1 MTIYLISDIKAHA
14 EAAARLDSAAFNPYP
29 YHSEAYALF
38 SKYFQIERAQLA
50 LEDAIQISAATD
62 ITHSLEQ
69 FEAAPAPTPRPHAL
83 ITVSGWA
90 K

>member
-50 LEDAIQISAATD
+50 LEDAIQISAAKN
-62 ITHSLEQ
+62 IQEHL
-69 FEAAPAPTPRPHAL
+69 AA
-83 ITVSGWA
+83 
-90 K
+90 